1 MHLRST
7 SPEMTRQIGRVLAG
21 LVRAGDLIALIGP
34 LGAGKTCFAQGLASG
49 LGIREVVSSP
59 SFVLAKHYPGSPG
72 FLHVDAYRLSSA
84 AEFWELGLA
93 DQMEANVT
101 VVEWADRVAQALP
114 DDRVEFSL
122 QYADGDTRMIEVRAG
137 GERRQA
143 TVRELERALP
153 AKWQQDPPS

>member
-1 MHLRST
+1 MHVRST
-7 SPEMTRQIGRVLAG
+7 SPEMTQQIGRALAG

-93 DQMEANVT
+93 DQMGANVT
-101 VVEWADRVAQALP
+101 VVEWADHVAEALP
-114 DDRVEFSL
+114 DDRVELSL
-122 QYADGDTRMIEVRAG
+122 QYADGDTRTVDIRAG
-137 GERRQA
+137 SGRHRE
-143 TVRELERALP
+143 TVRQLEEALA
-153 AKWQQDPPS
+153 AKWQQAPPS